1 MFSWIS
7 FVERHQLRACLQLYE
22 PLHSL
27 DACEKFL
34 ATCAVS
40 CMFLGISTYISSSRG
55 ACAWCTDHC
64 SWYICCW
71 WFTYEQNDY
80 VEGAHDIE
88 ASLQAQCPS
97 TITYWGFVESDRMD
111 KPFAKHKHPNFVLAL
126 STVQSYHMQQP
137 QFHCLDFKGE
147 AITST

>member
-1 MFSWIS
+1 MDKFCWEASATCLSSAVWAITFTRCMWKIS
-7 FVERHQLRACLQLYE
+7 CYMCSIMHVPWYIYLHFKLKRNMCMVYWPLQLIYM
-22 PLHSL
+22 LL
-27 DACEKFL
+27 M
-34 ATCAVS
+34 V
-40 CMFLGISTYISSSRG
+40 Y
-55 ACAWCTDHC
+55 
-64 SWYICCW
+64 
-71 WFTYEQNDY
+71 TYEQNDY